1 MVHVMSEVQKSE
13 PFVYWADCADPDQ
26 SAMCWHKEDALTQI
40 NDHGGTL
47 YELSHTSEL
56 DAQRLRA
63 DTAEA
68 ELAECKRKHLRSCQ
82 IAIGKS
88 QLAKERHAQLI
99 EAEEI
104 RASWQ
109 NGYDV
114 KCQNILLLT
123 LANRELRT
131 LLQRVIDSSVL
142 SFEADA
148 PEELESL
155 EVDICSALSTASPAT
170 IKPVASSHPGCDRCG
185 CSTVEH
191 CDEIGCG
198 FLGSGNG
205 EPATINQ
212 QGEEA

>member
-1 MVHVMSEVQKSE
+1 MVHVMSEVIWYYDEAEGGGVQKVAGLGSYVKAGDFHDME
-13 PFVYWADCADPDQ
+13 ADR
-26 SAMCWHKEDALTQI
+26 
-40 NDHGGTL
+40 
-47 YELSHTSEL
+47 

-63 DTAEA
+63 NTAEA
-68 ELAECKRKHLRSCQ
+68 EIAECKRRHLRSCQ

-123 LANRELRT
+123 LANLELRA

-155 EVDICSALSTASPAT
+155 EADICAAL
-170 IKPVASSHPGCDRCG
+170 KPNPEAESH
-185 CSTVEH
+185 E
-191 CDEIGCG
+191 
-198 FLGSGNG
+198 
-205 EPATINQ
+205 
-212 QGEEA
+212 